1 MYEGTVEGLML
12 KEWGQLLAAENRADV
27 LAIAQSVAY
36 KLGQRQRHVCI
47 DDVCDKLKEL
57 GIERKELGNA
67 AGSVF
72 KGGRWETVGFVL
84 SRQPKRHAGVI
95 RLWSLSEAW
104 DR

>member
-1 MYEGTVEGLML
+1 MYEGTIEGLML

-36 KLGQRQRHVCI
+36 KLGQEHRHVTI
-47 DDVCDKLKEL
+47 DDVCDQLKVL
-57 GIERKELGNA
+57 GIYREELGNA

-72 KGGRWETVGFVL
+72 KGGRWKTAGFVL

-95 RLWSLSEAW
+95 RQWTLSEVW
-104 DR
+104 D